1 MTDRPADKDD
11 EASAPAD
18 EASAAADEAS
28 AAADEASAAADEAS
42 AAAAEASAPAGKQQV
57 KDVGRI
63 HGDASAAAD
72 EASAAA
78 DEASAAA
85 DEAPVST
92 EASLAAGEAPALAE
106 GHVHV
111 SGIREL
117 PLVALRETVIFP
129 EMIVPLQVGR
139 DKSVAALNAAVA
151 ASGPIAL
158 VTQRQA
164 EREEIED
171 PSELYNVGTLAKIA
185 QVVQLQDGT
194 VRAIV
199 QGQSRLRVV
208 GFVQTSPYIIVKVEE
223 IADVTPEGIEVQAL
237 MRSVQAQIEQYVA
250 NGAPVPPEAA
260 VAARNITEPGL
271 LADMVAYSPDL
282 STEQR
287 MELLATTNVVE
298 RLKIVSTFLG
308 RQVEILELKG
318 KIQSEVK
325 SEMDKTQREYILREQ
340 LKAIQ
345 RELGEDDPQQ
355 AEINELREKVEAA
368 GMTEEVKARA
378 LKEVDRMSRIPSAS
392 PEVGVI
398 RTYVDW
404 LVALPWN
411 VSTTDNLDIKSAA
424 KILDEDHYGLEKIK
438 ERILEYLA
446 VRSLAE
452 TLRSPI
458 LAFVGPPGVGKTS
471 LGKSI
476 ARAMGRKF
484 VRMSLGGIHDEAEI
498 RGHRRTYIGALPGRI
513 IQNIKTAGS
522 NNPVFMLDEVD
533 KIGMDFRGDPSSALL
548 EVLDPE
554 QNNTF
559 QDNYLEV
566 PFDLTKVLFITTANL
581 LDPIPPPLRDRMEVV
596 QLPGYTEQEKIEI
609 GKRFLIPKQMK
620 NHGLTDKHIAITDE
634 AMVELVRSYTHEAGV
649 RNLERE
655 IANAMRKVARAVA
668 EGRKRKTIVD
678 VKKLAEYLGP
688 QRFEYGELE
697 SEDQIGAAT
706 GLVVTEVGGDVIA
719 IEVTL
724 MEGKEDFILTGQ
736 LGEVMRESARAGLS
750 WIRAHASQLGIKRE
764 VFEKNTLHIHV
775 PAGGI
780 PKDGPSAGI
789 TMTLAM
795 VSAFTGIPV
804 RKDAAMTG
812 EITLRGRVLPIGGLK
827 SKILAAHLAGARM
840 IILPKKNEKDLR
852 DIPDEILKQIK
863 LVTVENM
870 EQVLE
875 TALRRKPVP
884 LPTEPPKTTADV
896 KDTEPEPEA
905 ETPVRPHFPPP
916 VDQPPAMARE
926 ATASPAV
933 MEY

>member
-1 MTDRPADKDD
+1 MTDRPAEKD
-11 EASAPAD
+11 D
-18 EASAAADEAS
+18 EASAAADERVKDEERIHDDS
-28 AAADEASAAADEAS
+28 PSVSADESSASKADE
-42 AAAAEASAPAGKQQV
+42 
-57 KDVGRI
+57 
-63 HGDASAAAD
+63 
-72 EASAAA
+72 
-78 DEASAAA
+78 
-85 DEAPVST
+85 
-92 EASLAAGEAPALAE
+92 
-106 GHVHV
+106 HVHEDKPRIRV
-111 SGIREL
+111 SGPREL

-139 DKSVAALNAAVA
+139 EKSVAALNAAVA
-151 ASGPIAL
+151 SNGPIAL

-164 EREEIED
+164 EREEIDE
-171 PSELYNVGTLAKIA
+171 PAELYVVGTLAKIA

-199 QGQSRLRVV
+199 QGQSRLRVL
-208 GFVQTSPYIIVKVEE
+208 GFTQTSPYIIVQVEE
-223 IADVTPEGIEVQAL
+223 VEDVTSEGIEVQAL
-237 MRSVQAQIEQYVA
+237 MRTVQSQMEQYVA

-260 VAARNITEPGL
+260 IAARNINEPGL

-287 MELLATTNVVE
+287 MELLETTDVAE
-298 RLKIVSTFLG
+298 RLKIVSMFLG
-308 RQVEILELKG
+308 RQIEILELKG

-355 AEINELREKVEAA
+355 AEINELREKIEAA
-368 GMTEEVKARA
+368 GMPEEVKTRA
-378 LKEVDRMSRIPSAS
+378 LKETDRMSRIPSAS

-404 LVALPWN
+404 LVGLPWN
-411 VSTTDNLDIKSAA
+411 VSTTDNLDIKIAA
-424 KILDEDHYGLEKIK
+424 RILDEDHYGLEKIK
-438 ERILEYLA
+438 DRILEYMA

-513 IQNIKTAGS
+513 IQNVKTAGS

-581 LDPIPPPLRDRMEVV
+581 LDPIPAALRDRMEVI
-596 QLPGYTEQEKIEI
+596 QLPGYTETEKIGI

-620 NHGLTDKHIAITDE
+620 NHGLTEKTISITDE

-655 IANAMRKVARAVA
+655 IANVMRKVARAVV

-678 VKKLAEYLGP
+678 VKRLVEYLGP

-697 SEDQIGAAT
+697 AEDQIGSAT

-789 TMTLAM
+789 TMATAM
-795 VSAFTGIPV
+795 ISAFTGIPV
-804 RKDAAMTG
+804 RKDLAMTG

-827 SKILAAHLAGARM
+827 SKILAAHLSGAK
-840 IILPKKNEKDLR
+840 IVILPRKNEKDLR
-852 DIPDEILKQIK
+852 DIPDEILKQIQ

-870 EQVLE
+870 DQVLE
-875 TALRRKPVP
+875 AALRQKPRP
-884 LPTEPPKTTADV
+884 LSTDSDKTAEGG
-896 KDTEPEPEA
+896 TEPEPESEPEA
-905 ETPVRPHFPPP
+905 LVRRGFPPP
-916 VDQPPAMARE
+916 VDQPPAMA
-926 ATASPAV
+926 
-933 MEY
+933 